1 MAHRRASCTL
11 TLLPRNPSL
20 SLAVGMSNLQRE
32 SGLRGRPRGRSRRR
46 SECQKHSASQVP
58 GVSIESEGRSSPGA
72 SPVRA
77 PNPGICWSNHQY
89 LLQVGGRV
97 TGAVLWANLHP
108 LFWRSLFPF
117 VTGWMGQNHFA
128 PLPTVV
134 MGRCCSS
141 RRWHTGSSR
150 GSSSLHRGRG
160 WSLTGGW
167 RAHCRGPGLVGQG
180 AGQALRSRAEDRPS
194 AGRRPLD
201 NSPDRGNIPV
211 QPLGCPGTPN
221 CPARAVGRIGQAA
234 LNTGD

>member
-46 SECQKHSASQVP
+46 SECQQHSTSQVP

-77 PNPGICWSNHQY
+77 PNPGIYWSQPPLLAAGRRAGHRRRLLGEPAPPVLALPVSVCHRLDGSESFCAAADSGHGAVRFVASVAY
-89 LLQVGGRV
+89 WLLQRV
-97 TGAVLWANLHP
+97 IIIAQGEGLVPDRRLA
-108 LFWRSLFPF
+108 RSLPRAR
-117 VTGWMGQNHFA
+117 T
-128 PLPTVV
+128 
-134 MGRCCSS
+134 
-141 RRWHTGSSR
+141 RW
-150 GSSSLHRGRG
+150 
-160 WSLTGGW
+160 
-167 RAHCRGPGLVGQG
+167 PG
-180 AGQALRSRAEDRPS
+180 SRA

-211 QPLGCPGTPN
+211 QPLGCPGTPD